1 MSLFHLIQFGATDRF
16 ITSNATLDEM
26 RRRHRNVEEPPPP
39 RRYRLWDEVEVEVEV
54 GVEVEEA
61 EYRLIT
67 AADKNQE
74 CPVTLCN
81 IEKGDKY
88 CICSTCKHN
97 FSAAAVATIKKN
109 TYTLKC
115 PLCRSPWT
123 KAGKRIYINNVDAED
138 ELQDAVRFAHTLLE
152 KVV

>member
-1 MSLFHLIQFGATDRF
+1 
-16 ITSNATLDEM
+16 M

-39 RRYRLWDEVEVEVEV
+39 PRRYRLWDEVQRSSDEEEENKVEVEV
-54 GVEVEEA
+54 KEVETEA
-61 EYRLIT
+61 EDEYRLIT

-123 KAGKRIYINNVDAED
+123 KAGKRIIYINNVDAED